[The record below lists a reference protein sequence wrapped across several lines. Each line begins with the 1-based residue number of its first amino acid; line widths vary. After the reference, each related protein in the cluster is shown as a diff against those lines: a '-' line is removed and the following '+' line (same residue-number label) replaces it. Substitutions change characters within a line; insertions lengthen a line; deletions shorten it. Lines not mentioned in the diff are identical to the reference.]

1 MAKASLDR
9 HSKSSEVFRLDSSGL
24 SQRQIAGRLGITRSM
39 VQRILEKSDPVGS
52 VGPDVSKFRADMR
65 EVIDLADGDLSLLR
79 GYARVE
85 EQFNDQHGLKGMKRV
100 LMATLALMM
109 AEGALVNGRR

>member
-1 MAKASLDR
+1 
-9 HSKSSEVFRLDSSGL
+9 
-24 SQRQIAGRLGITRSM
+24 
-39 VQRILEKSDPVGS
+39 
-52 VGPDVSKFRADMR
+52 MR